1 MHEIISRAHNL
12 LSYVHNIISR
22 AHDIISRVQDILS
35 RAHEFLYKHLLIPG
49 TSTKN
54 GGHLP
59 TMFLF
64 VRALTLGLVSL
75 MQNNVYQF

>member
-12 LSYVHNIISR
+12 LSYAHNIISR

-35 RAHEFLYKHLLIPG
+35 HAHEFLYKHLPIPG

-54 GGHLP
+54 GGHLL
-59 TMFLF
+59 TMFYLSE
-64 VRALTLGLVSL
+64 L
-75 MQNNVYQF
+75 